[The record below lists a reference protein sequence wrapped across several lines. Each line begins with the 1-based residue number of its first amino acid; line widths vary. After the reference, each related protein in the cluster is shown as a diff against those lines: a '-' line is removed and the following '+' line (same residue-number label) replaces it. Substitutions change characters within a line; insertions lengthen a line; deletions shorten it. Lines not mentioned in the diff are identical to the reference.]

1 MQIEFRWCATC
12 ATKTLFEQ
20 PPCEDGHGE
29 ECLDLSCVECGHAVV
44 LGIASADDASISV
57 TRAA

>member
-1 MQIEFRWCATC
+1 MQIEFRWCAAC

-20 PPCEDGHGE
+20 PPCEDGHGD

-44 LGIASADDASISV
+44 LGQSRVDEPVIAII
-57 TRAA
+57 TAA

>member
-1 MQIEFRWCATC
+1 VQIEFRWCAAC

-44 LGIASADDASISV
+44 LGLATTDEAVAAGV
-57 TRAA
+57 RAA